1 MELRHIVPFGLL
13 EEEKPAYWR
22 ELFKVLLQ
30 NYDSLPYAYRILSRG
45 ICDGC
50 SLGPQGVHD
59 KVMDG
64 IHLCTTRLRLLRL
77 NTMPPAGDKHLQN
90 MRKLQSLS
98 GRELMWLGRISF
110 PMIRYR
116 GQERFTRISW
126 DEGVNI
132 AADILKKI
140 PAEKTAWYI
149 TSRGLYNEAYYVFQK
164 VARIFGS
171 PHIDNSARL
180 CHAPSVIGLDEILG
194 TGAPTCSLKDLIGTD
209 LLILWGTNLASN
221 QPVTMKYLYLAKKKG
236 THIVVV
242 NPYCEPGLKKYWI
255 PSVPISALFGTKL
268 MDDYFKVKVGGDI
281 AFVYGI
287 MKALDQNK
295 WFDYDFINKC
305 TVGFE
310 EVLEKIKKTE
320 WEEIE
325 KISGLRRHD
334 CERFAELYSK
344 AKTSVLVWSMGL
356 TQHKFGVENVR
367 AILTLGL
374 SRGMVGREKC
384 GFMPI
389 RGHSSV
395 QGAAECGVAPDKFP
409 SGMPINE
416 ETAKRFESHW
426 GVKPPTK
433 TGFSAP
439 EMISGA
445 ADGSIEALYTIG
457 GNFIDTLPDPEAVRY
472 ALQNLKLRIHQ
483 DIVMNSSM
491 LLDADVVL
499 VLPAATRYET
509 PGGITQTNTER
520 RIAYSPEILGRR
532 IPEAKPEWEIPILIA
547 KKLIPNAVAYFPYKD
562 TAEIREEMDRVM
574 PLYKGIKNLNEFGDN
589 FVWGGDCLFS
599 DMKFKNM
606 PYGRAEFKLPDIK
619 CHESSSNEFILS
631 TRRGRQFNSMI
642 LETRDPQTGGSE
654 RNTLFINSH
663 DAKAHG
669 FEDGAKVVV
678 TSGFGKMECILKY
691 ADVAKGTVQM
701 FWPESNVLIPI
712 ETDPISKEP
721 DNNVCVRLVLL
732 RSRMQKN

>member
-1 MELRHIVPFGLL
+1 MKLRHIIPFGLL
-13 EEEKPAYWR
+13 EKEKPRYFN
-22 ELFKVLLQ
+22 ELFKVFLQ
-30 NYDSLPYAYRILSRG
+30 NRDSLPYAYRILTRG
-45 ICDGC
+45 VCDGC

-77 NTMPPAGDKHLQN
+77 NTMPPAGDKHLQDVK
-90 MRKLQSLS
+90 KLQALS
-98 GRELMWLGRISF
+98 GRELMWLGRLSF
-110 PMIRYR
+110 PMIRRR
-116 GQERFTRISW
+116 GEERFERISW
-126 DEGVNI
+126 EKAINI
-132 AADILKKI
+132 AADNLKNI
-140 PAEKTAWYI
+140 PAQKTGWYI

-171 PHIDNSARL
+171 QHIDNSARL
-180 CHAPSVIGLDEILG
+180 CHAPSVIGLHEALG

-236 THIVVV
+236 TRIIVV
-242 NPYCEPGLKKYWI
+242 NPYCEPGFKRYWI
-255 PSVPISALFGTKL
+255 PSVAISAIFGTKL

-287 MKALDQNK
+287 MKVLDENK

-305 TVGFE
+305 TVGFDA
-310 EVLEKIKKTE
+310 VLEKTRKTD

-325 KISGLRRHD
+325 KNSGLTRQD
-334 CERFAELYSK
+334 CERFADLYSK
-344 AKTSVLVWSMGL
+344 AKTSVFLWSMGL

-367 AILTLGL
+367 SILTLGL
-374 SRGMVGREKC
+374 SRGMIGREKC

-395 QGAAECGVAPDKFP
+395 QGAAECGVAPNKFP
-409 SGMPINE
+409 SGMPIND
-416 ETAKRFESHW
+416 ETAKHLESLW

-433 TGFSAP
+433 NGFSAP

-445 ADGSIEALYTIG
+445 ADGSIEALYTVG
-457 GNFIDTLPDPEAVRY
+457 GNFIDTLPDPEYVRH

-520 RIAYSPEILGRR
+520 RITYSPEIPGQR
-532 IPEAKPEWEIPILIA
+532 IPETKHEWEIPILIA
-547 KKLIPNAVAYFPYKD
+547 KELIPNASTYFPYKN
-562 TAEIREEMDRVM
+562 TAEIRDEMDKVI
-574 PLYKGIKNLNEFGDN
+574 PLYKGIKDLKEFGDN
-589 FVWGGDCLFS
+589 FVWGGDRLFG
-599 DMKFKNM
+599 DMKFKDELD
-606 PYGRAEFKLPDIK
+606 GKAQFKFPNIK
-619 CHESSSNEFILS
+619 SYESSSNEFILS
-631 TRRGRQFNSMI
+631 TRRGKQFNSMI
-642 LETRDPQTGGSE
+642 LDINDPQTGGSK
-654 RNTLFINSH
+654 RNTLFINDN
-663 DAKAHG
+663 DAKAQG
-669 FEDGAKVVV
+669 FEDGMRVIV
-678 TSGFGKMECILKY
+678 TSNFGKTECILKY
-691 ADVAKGTVQM
+691 ADVAKSTVQM
-701 FWPESNVLIPI
+701 FWPECNVLIPS

-721 DNNVCVRLVLL
+721 DYNVYVKLFPSKVI
-732 RSRMQKN
+732 